1 MPKNAP
7 IQEKNK
13 GKHIDP
19 GVRHPEGCP
28 INGHQGYGCACNPVP
43 AKRWTFPKIA
53 GPGNKNPA
61 RDRK

>member
-28 INGHQGYGCACNPVP
+28 IDGHQGYGCTCNPVP
-43 AKRWTFPKIA
+43 AKR
-53 GPGNKNPA
+53 
-61 RDRK
+61 